1 MISSNNVPRMRT
13 IRQAIAEIR
22 ANDPQT
28 AFSERALRQAI
39 ADGIIPVVYVGE
51 RKRLVNMAAVETY
64 LRGIYSSQQPNYTGT
79 IRRIGGITK

>member
-1 MISSNNVPRMRT
+1 MNELPRMRT
-13 IRQAIAEIR
+13 IRQAMAEIR
-22 ANDPQT
+22 RSDPQT

-64 LRGIYSSQQPNYTGT
+64 LRGRNSSRPADSSGV
-79 IRRIGGITK
+79 IRRIGG

>member
-1 MISSNNVPRMRT
+1 MNELPRMRT
-13 IRQAIAEIR
+13 VRQAIAEIR
-22 ANDPQT
+22 RDDPQT

-64 LRGIYSSQQPNYTGT
+64 LRGRSGVRPADGTGT
-79 IRRIGGITK
+79 IRRVV

>member
-1 MISSNNVPRMRT
+1 MNELPRMRT

-22 ANDPQT
+22 RDDPQT

-51 RKRLVNMAAVETY
+51 RKRLVNMAVVETY
-64 LRGIYSSQQPNYTGT
+64 LRGRSNVQPAVAPGT
-79 IRRIGGITK
+79 IRRISEKGA

>member
-1 MISSNNVPRMRT
+1 MNELPRMRT
-13 IRQAIAEIR
+13 IRQAMAEIR
-22 ANDPQT
+22 RNDPQT

-64 LRGIYSSQQPNYTGT
+64 LRGRNTGRPT
-79 IRRIGGITK
+79 DGSGVIRRIGG

>member
-1 MISSNNVPRMRT
+1 MNELPRMRT
-13 IRQAIAEIR
+13 IRQAIAEIKR
-22 ANDPQT
+22 NDPQT

-64 LRGIYSSQQPNYTGT
+64 LRGRNTGRPADGSGV
-79 IRRIGGITK
+79 IRQIGA